1 MKELT
6 MFYLKSCP
14 YCKRA
19 FGYMNELKAE
29 NPAYAD
35 IPLKLI
41 EEREEAELA
50 NSYDYYYVPT
60 YYMAGEKVHE
70 GAIDKDGV
78 KAVLDAALA

>member
-19 FGYMNELKAE
+19 FAYMDELKAE

-41 EEREEAELA
+41 EEHEEAELA
-50 NSYDYYYVPT
+50 NRYDYYYVPT